1 MIMQKLL
8 SRDFVLC
15 FFGQF
20 SFQLVFTILIPTV
33 PIYLSKFG
41 AKEAEIGL
49 LVGIFSFSSL
59 ILRPIVGRGLLHIP
73 EKRFMIAGALLC
85 VFSSV
90 AYLSAPPFWAFL
102 VVRIFHGIALALF
115 STSVFTLV
123 ANITPETHR
132 GQLISYFYLAT
143 NLAFALGPYFGM
155 LLVNRFNFVVL
166 FWVCTGLSLCS
177 VLITTKLDKK
187 NVHPLENQRFE
198 IKTLLSRE
206 ALPPS
211 IIAFM
216 LNVIWGTICA
226 FFPLYAL
233 RHGVL
238 NPGIFF
244 VFSSGTLVLS
254 RAFGGKILDIY
265 DRKKVIIPCLI
276 VIIISLAT
284 LTFSTTLPMFILVA
298 VGLGIGWAL
307 LYPSLLIYAIENAGS
322 ARGPAMGTF
331 TGVADLGAGIGPM
344 VLGIILQLTNY
355 SIMFS
360 CLTLIG
366 VINLVYFYYAIGKK
380 RETG

>member
-1 MIMQKLL
+1 MQKLL
-8 SRDFVLC
+8 NRDFVLC
-15 FFGQF
+15 FSGQF
-20 SFQLVFTILIPTV
+20 TFQLVFTILIPTI
-33 PIYLSKFG
+33 PIYLSKFQ

-73 EKRFMIAGALLC
+73 ERRFMIAGALLC
-85 VFSSV
+85 MMSSV
-90 AYLSAPPFWAFL
+90 AYLFAPPFWAFL

-115 STSVFTLV
+115 ATSVFTLV
-123 ANITPETHR
+123 ANITPERHR
-132 GQLISYFYLAT
+132 GQRISYFYLAT

-166 FWVCTGLSLCS
+166 FLICTGLSLCS
-177 VLITTKLDKK
+177 LLITTKLDEK
-187 NVHPLENQRFE
+187 NVLPLENQTFE
-198 IKTLLSRE
+198 IKTLLCRE

-211 IIAFM
+211 IVAFM
-216 LNVIWGTICA
+216 LNAIWGTICA

-265 DRKKVIIPCLI
+265 DRKKVLIPCLI
-276 VIIISLAT
+276 VIIISLT
-284 LTFSTTLPMFILVA
+284 IFTFSTTLPMFILVA

-331 TGVADLGAGIGPM
+331 TGVADLGAGIGPIIS
-344 VLGIILQLTNY
+344 GIILQWTNY

-366 VINLVYFYYAIGKK
+366 VINLFYFYYAIGKK
-380 RETG
+380 R